1 MRRSNDYQTDMRSA
15 HIRLAFA
22 ALDNLIDRHYIQ
34 SMRKRD
40 PMTLDEAVEIVKNY
54 TGCGNLLLDGL
65 EQIKHEMQQ
74 EDADDWLSQREKA
87 AYRLICAKMRPLF
100 FGE

>member
-1 MRRSNDYQTDMRSA
+1 MRSA
-15 HIRLAFA
+15 HSRLAFV
-22 ALDNLIDRHYIQ
+22 ALDNLIDQHYIQ
-34 SMRKRD
+34 SMRKRE

-74 EDADDWLSQREKA
+74 EDADDWLSQREIA
-87 AYRLICAKMRPLF
+87 AYRFICRKMRPLF